1 MHYKSVLSTLI
12 LALALLASEAH
23 AIPKEQSNTFSFKF
37 KYKNEVFN
45 TDYRASTWE
54 EAFERAAKAC
64 FLHYKNNRSLSE
76 EVGLDII
83 DTCANPSHSI

>member
-1 MHYKSVLSTLI
+1 MQFKSLTSA
-12 LALALLASEAH
+12 LALAFAILASEAH
-23 AIPKEQSNTFSFKF
+23 AAKIESNTFSFKF

-64 FLHYKNNRSLSE
+64 YLHYKNNRSISE
-76 EVGLDII
+76 EIGLDII